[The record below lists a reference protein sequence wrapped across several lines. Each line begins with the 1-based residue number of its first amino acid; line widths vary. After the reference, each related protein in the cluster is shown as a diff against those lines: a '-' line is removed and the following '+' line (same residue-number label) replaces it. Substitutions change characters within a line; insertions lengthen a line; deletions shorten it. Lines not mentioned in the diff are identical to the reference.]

1 MTDMRL
7 PYQLKEGQIAYAR
20 RVMANFN
27 AIINAL
33 NNLRA
38 EGITAEG
45 LEELFT
51 ELASTTVK
59 KNQAGNADEIVF
71 ADGATMQQKLDAGAF
86 NGRDAVLYEGF
97 AAFNIG
103 DDGYLYVTTTT
114 GNNPYSIDED
124 GYLILNIPDAP
135 AEDVQSFKLGKVVGG
150 EGPAGPVGPTGVSGN
165 YSATV
170 YAASSSGDNSAA
182 WDNRSAESTYKTAT
196 VSCAGITAS
205 NNFIVQ
211 PAKSATDEQWAA
223 WATAAPIVKSQA
235 NGSFVLYARNS
246 NLPTVDIPLEI
257 VVNI

>member
-1 MTDMRL
+1 M
-7 PYQLKEGQIAYAR
+7 
-20 RVMANFN
+20 
-27 AIINAL
+27 
-33 NNLRA
+33 
-38 EGITAEG
+38 
-45 LEELFT
+45 
-51 ELASTTVK
+51 
-59 KNQAGNADEIVF
+59 
-71 ADGATMQQKLDAGAF
+71 
-86 NGRDAVLYEGF
+86 
-97 AAFNIG
+97 
-103 DDGYLYVTTTT
+103 
-114 GNNPYSIDED
+114 
-124 GYLILNIPDAP
+124 
-135 AEDVQSFKLGKVVGG
+135 GG
-150 EGPAGPVGPTGVSGN
+150 EGPAGPVGPTGSSGN